1 MWSDFQSPMQ
11 HDLLPTIPGYSWRA
25 LNSADIPALIRFELD
40 CSRLDGAT
48 NLIGEA
54 EWAEK
59 LENAVDSVVAINA
72 NGEIAAAGIIEDAP
86 GAGTDRAFLD
96 GRVHPDYRGQG
107 VGSALLAWLEAEAS
121 AHLLAK
127 DSDLPKVIRIMFWD
141 RADDAT
147 TLFEQHGFE
156 FHYIEEEMRVDLQEP
171 RPDLPLP
178 SGLSV
183 VLWSPENA
191 AEFYTVYRGAYG
203 TRTENPLSESDWTLY
218 WANPDDPEFHR
229 ELTFLVRD
237 GDEPAAFCV
246 GHVYEADEA
255 SVGQFGVRPAWRGR
269 GLGTALLVEALNRFA
284 ADGYRYGAL
293 TVNINNPNARRLYE
307 RAGFRLAKRF
317 TMYRKIIG

>member
-1 MWSDFQSPMQ
+1 MP
-11 HDLLPTIPGYSWRA
+11 HNPLPTISGYTWRT
-25 LNSADIPALIRFELD
+25 LIPADAPALCHFELA

-54 EWAEK
+54 EWVEK
-59 LENAVDSVVAINA
+59 LKNAVASVVAINA
-72 NGEIAAAGIIEDAP
+72 DGEIVAAGMIEDAP
-86 GAGTDRAFLD
+86 GAGTERAFLD

-107 VGSALLAWLEAEAS
+107 IGSALLAWMEAQAS

-127 DSDLPKVIRIMFWD
+127 ENNLPKILRIMFWD

-147 TLFEQHGFE
+147 VLFEQNGFE

-178 SGLSV
+178 SDLSV
-183 VLWSPENA
+183 ELWSPENA
-191 AEFYTVYRGAYG
+191 PDFYTIYRGAYG
-203 TRTENPLSESDWTLY
+203 TRTDNPLSESDWAQY

-237 GDEPAAFCV
+237 GDEPAAFSV

-317 TMYRKIIG
+317 TMYRKTIG